1 MCLAVPGKIVSI
13 QGSDPVFKSGR
24 IDFGGVVR
32 EASLACVPEAR
43 VGDYVLVHA
52 GMAIS
57 IVDQDEADQI
67 FDYLRQMGD
76 LAERPPESGADLRLA
91 EEPG

>member
-13 QGSDPVFKSGR
+13 EGSDALFRSGR
-24 IDFGGVVR
+24 VDFSGVVR

-57 IVDQDEADQI
+57 IVDEDEADQI

-76 LAERPPESGADLRLA
+76 LAEIEDGTDG
-91 EEPG
+91 EPTKEAPG